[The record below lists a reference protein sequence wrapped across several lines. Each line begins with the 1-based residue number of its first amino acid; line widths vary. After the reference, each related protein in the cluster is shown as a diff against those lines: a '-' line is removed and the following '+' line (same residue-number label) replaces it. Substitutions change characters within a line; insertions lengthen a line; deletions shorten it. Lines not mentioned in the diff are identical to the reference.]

1 MTEDAALL
9 AAISAVHEQLD
20 PVPAEVRD
28 AARAA
33 FAMRDPDAALA
44 ELVSD
49 GLLGATGMRGAGGPR
64 LLLFRTGEVSV
75 ELEVHEVG
83 ARRRVLGQLTPVGP
97 GRLTVATRVESHDV
111 AIDALGRFLIDDLPA
126 GVCRLRWSPDAGDPV
141 VTAWTTL

>member
-9 AAISAVHEQLD
+9 AAISAVHDQLD
-20 PVPAEVRD
+20 PVPEELRD

-33 FAMRDPDAALA
+33 FALRDPDAALA

-49 GLLGATGMRGAGGPR
+49 GLLGATGMRGGGPR
-64 LLLFRTGEVSV
+64 LLLFRAGAVSV

-83 ARRRVLGQLTPVGP
+83 ARRRVLGQLTPAGP
-97 GRLTVATRVESHDV
+97 GRLTVATRVESHYV
-111 AIDALGRFLIDDLPA
+111 AIDALGRFLLDDLPA